1 MKPKS
6 DLQTKK
12 LFLHVILLVIWNLV
26 GAYVLI
32 NYAPRLSLLGM
43 TLNLFITSLSLTE
56 LFPYASWVSL
66 IIATGVFAGTSYA
79 LIDNQ
84 TQLIIYA
91 VIGTAVFLVTAII
104 CNIYAHLVNRIDQKY
119 SSLQQVAD
127 SLAIYD
133 KDTHL
138 MRWTFAKQT
147 LLTEILRGR
156 RYKNDVALIL
166 FDYKQRDEL
175 PYDEIKLINEQAAEI
190 LIAGIRN
197 NLDIAFIN
205 ELLGLILP
213 ETGYKGALI
222 LAERLVQKMNR
233 QVGAQVVAGIS
244 CFPQDAITDEEIV
257 LQARV
262 AVQAALDSEQ
272 SVVQYHSLE
281 TGDQKVEGSPAKADE
296 AADEANQEYINFL
309 EKIQLDEDQ
318 WVVWIE
324 GFDKME
330 NMDMVEEAF
339 NAMEHIQG
347 LEFLF
352 LQENHLVIKIRSA
365 LQDLM
370 DNPEPFPGWLVVKT
384 SPANK
389 YLLIKQA

>member
-1 MKPKS
+1 
-6 DLQTKK
+6 
-12 LFLHVILLVIWNLV
+12 
-26 GAYVLI
+26 
-32 NYAPRLSLLGM
+32 M

-166 FDYKQRDEL
+166 FD
-175 PYDEIKLINEQAAEI
+175 
-190 LIAGIRN
+190 
-197 NLDIAFIN
+197 
-205 ELLGLILP
+205 
-213 ETGYKGALI
+213 TSKGTNCPMT
-222 LAERLVQKMNR
+222 RSNSSTNR
-233 QVGAQVVAGIS
+233 PLK
-244 CFPQDAITDEEIV
+244 F
-257 LQARV
+257 
-262 AVQAALDSEQ
+262 
-272 SVVQYHSLE
+272 
-281 TGDQKVEGSPAKADE
+281 
-296 AADEANQEYINFL
+296 
-309 EKIQLDEDQ
+309 
-318 WVVWIE
+318 
-324 GFDKME
+324 
-330 NMDMVEEAF
+330 
-339 NAMEHIQG
+339 
-347 LEFLF
+347 
-352 LQENHLVIKIRSA
+352 
-365 LQDLM
+365 
-370 DNPEPFPGWLVVKT
+370 
-384 SPANK
+384 
-389 YLLIKQA
+389 